1 MKIFDE
7 LVKDHETQRALAD
20 QILETHGDSAERKQL
35 WENLKKELTAH
46 EQSEE
51 RHFYIPLMQVDKSQE
66 QARHSVAE
74 HNEMDELVDK
84 LDDTDMSASAWLIYF
99 KDLHEMINHHL
110 DEEEEDVFDLAK
122 KVLNDR
128 EIEQLGRE
136 YRQLMEEK
144 KKS

>member
-7 LVKDHETQRALAD
+7 LVKDHETQRTIAD
-20 QILETHGDSAERKQL
+20 QILETQGDSTERKQL
-35 WENLKKELTAH
+35 WVNLKKELTAH
-46 EQSEE
+46 EESEE

-84 LDDTDMSASAWLIYF
+84 LDETDMSTSAWLIYF
-99 KDLHEMINHHL
+99 RDLHEKINHHL
-110 DEEEEDVFDLAK
+110 DEEEEVVFDLAK
-122 KVLNDR
+122 KVLNDQ
-128 EIEQLGRE
+128 EIERLGRE
-136 YRQLMEEK
+136 YRQMMQEK